1 MTDESAA
8 AAGRGPI
15 RIYVVEDDTRQLRA
29 MRKLLEGDPGV
40 LMVGA
45 ASSGEQALR
54 EIAAAN
60 PDLVLMDLELPGAS
74 GIETTRAL
82 RLRSAEPEILVL
94 TSYDDEDHVFE
105 AMRAGAGGYVVKGAS
120 AEKLLA
126 AIREIDAGGTV
137 IEPRLARRFWA
148 YFKGVQEPK
157 KAAPEMTHM
166 EREVLFAIAKGLSNA
181 EVGRVVGL
189 DRRTVRTHLGHIY
202 SKLGVRSH
210 VDAVIAA
217 LKLGLVEL

>member
-8 AAGRGPI
+8 AAERGPI

-54 EIAAAN
+54 EIAAAK

>member
-1 MTDESAA
+1 
-8 AAGRGPI
+8 
-15 RIYVVEDDTRQLRA
+15 
-29 MRKLLEGDPGV
+29 
-40 LMVGA
+40 
-45 ASSGEQALR
+45 
-54 EIAAAN
+54 
-60 PDLVLMDLELPGAS
+60 
-74 GIETTRAL
+74 
-82 RLRSAEPEILVL
+82 
-94 TSYDDEDHVFE
+94 
-105 AMRAGAGGYVVKGAS
+105 
-120 AEKLLA
+120 
-126 AIREIDAGGTV
+126 V